1 VKIIKFLKV
10 KFYFIKYLY
19 FIEEPIQAVTE
30 EQLNQINM
38 DNNENKNNSQD
49 IFSNNKALLTEVENK
64 KINNYNNNETE
75 KSNDNNIKEEEKKE
89 SELDRN
95 EYLRN
100 KLNSMNISN
109 FVKKGVINGLLNSN
123 LSIEKNFLKKKNGL
137 EIAEKRRNVNNFL
150 NNKNFLTEENI
161 SKKLPIETKYQL
173 KTLKKNAEEL
183 KKAISK
189 IDINKKFLEN
199 SAELSGLNLS
209 NKSNV
214 NMKKFEL
221 KQLNLKRNDLA
232 NKLDNCYISI
242 DRLITEQNNFTTKK
256 ERLEKFINNF
266 DNDKKNAS
274 NIIQKIENDSKIFQK
289 KMENEKKVSYEK
301 QLKKIEELEKEKE
314 NNRQKI
320 IDKNRD
326 IERNNILKRKKKI
339 EKELEK
345 TKKYINVKFE
355 KCKKDY
361 FYGIIEEKYENE
373 EKKLFDKINRTHKD
387 SLVTREELKEHN
399 KNLNENEK
407 LIENE
412 KKIKSKQLHA
422 MWGNRS
428 SILPKY
434 KNPIVQKIEEEN
446 KEKNQLKEN
455 QINNNLKYQN
465 EKKKLIES
473 IEIPKISIDLKR
485 QRENRKDKIDKD
497 DIKETRENIKKLKD
511 KYYLKNS
518 PKFNTS
524 LKKKNKDEQIRLIK
538 NKYYQ
543 NSPHFKLHPKP
554 EKPIDYLP
562 EISKNLKSKNTKKNE
577 LDIDNIDNNG
587 NVIEKIELMKLKTDK
602 IDDEVKQKRL
612 YIKVNGGYSNNP
624 EETDEMGDLMIES
637 LKAKVKMFNKLSGN

>member
-1 VKIIKFLKV
+1 MKIIIFLKV
-10 KFYFIKYLY
+10 KFILINYLN
-19 FIEEPIQAVTE
+19 FIEEPPKAVTE
-30 EQLNQINM
+30 EQNQNNI

-64 KINNYNNNETE
+64 KINNINNETE
-75 KSNDNNIKEEEKKE
+75 KSIENQEPEI
-89 SELDRN
+89 DRN

-123 LSIEKNFLKKKNGL
+123 LSIEKNFLKKKNAL
-137 EIAEKRRNVNNFL
+137 EIAEKKRNVNNFL

-161 SKKLPIETKYQL
+161 SKKLPTETKYQL
-173 KTLKKNAEEL
+173 KILKKNAEEL

-209 NKSNV
+209 NKSNI

-232 NKLDNCYISI
+232 NKLDNCYINI

-256 ERLEKFINNF
+256 ERLEKFKNNF

-274 NIIQKIENDSKIFQK
+274 IIIQKIENETKLYQD
-289 KMENEKKVSYEK
+289 KMKNEKKVSYEK

-314 NNRQKI
+314 NNRQKL

-326 IERNNILKRKKKI
+326 TERNNMLNRKKKI
-339 EKELEK
+339 ESELEK
-345 TKKYINVKFE
+345 QKKYINAKFE
-355 KCKKDY
+355 KSKKDY
-361 FYGIIEEKYENE
+361 YYGIIEEKYEND

-387 SLVTREELKEHN
+387 SLVTRDELKEHN
-399 KNLNENEK
+399 RNINENEK

-446 KEKNQLKEN
+446 NEINQLKEN
-455 QINNNLKYQN
+455 KLSNRLKYQK
-465 EKKKLIES
+465 EKKKLIDS

-485 QRENRKDKIDKD
+485 QRENRKDKTDKD

-511 KYYLKNS
+511 KYYLKNT
-518 PKFNTS
+518 PAFNTS

-538 NKYYQ
+538 NKYIQ
-543 NSPHFKLHPKP
+543 NTPHFKIHPKP

-562 EISKNLKSKNTKKNE
+562 EISKTLKSKNNKKSD
-577 LDIDNIDNNG
+577 LDFDNIDKNENL
-587 NVIEKIELMKLKTDK
+587 IEKIELIKLKTDK

-612 YIKVNGGYSNNP
+612 YIKANGGYSNNP

>member
-1 VKIIKFLKV
+1 MKIIIFLKV
-10 KFYFIKYLY
+10 KFNLINYLN
-19 FIEEPIQAVTE
+19 FIEEPPKAVTE
-30 EQLNQINM
+30 EQNKNNI

-64 KINNYNNNETE
+64 KINNINNETE
-75 KSNDNNIKEEEKKE
+75 KSIENQEPEI
-89 SELDRN
+89 DRN

-123 LSIEKNFLKKKNGL
+123 LSIEKNFLKKKNAL
-137 EIAEKRRNVNNFL
+137 EIAEKKRNVNNFL

-161 SKKLPIETKYQL
+161 SKKLPTETKYQL
-173 KTLKKNAEEL
+173 KILKKNAEEL

-209 NKSNV
+209 NKSNI

-232 NKLDNCYISI
+232 NKLDNCYINI

-256 ERLEKFINNF
+256 ERLEKFKNNF

-274 NIIQKIENDSKIFQK
+274 IIIQKIENETKLYQD
-289 KMENEKKVSYEK
+289 KMKNEKKVSYEK

-314 NNRQKI
+314 NNRQKL

-326 IERNNILKRKKKI
+326 TERNNMLNRKKKI
-339 EKELEK
+339 ESELEK
-345 TKKYINVKFE
+345 QKKYINAKFE
-355 KCKKDY
+355 KSKKDY
-361 FYGIIEEKYENE
+361 YYGIIEEKYEND

-387 SLVTREELKEHN
+387 SLVTRDELKEHN
-399 KNLNENEK
+399 RNINENEK

-446 KEKNQLKEN
+446 NEKNQLKEN
-455 QINNNLKYQN
+455 KLSNRLKYQK
-465 EKKKLIES
+465 EKKKLIDS

-485 QRENRKDKIDKD
+485 QRENRKDKTDKD

-511 KYYLKNS
+511 KYYLKNT
-518 PKFNTS
+518 PAFNTS

-538 NKYYQ
+538 NKYIQ
-543 NSPHFKLHPKP
+543 NTPHFKIHPKP

-562 EISKNLKSKNTKKNE
+562 EISKTLKSKNNKKSD
-577 LDIDNIDNNG
+577 LDFDNIDKNENL
-587 NVIEKIELMKLKTDK
+587 IEKIELIKLKTDK

-612 YIKVNGGYSNNP
+612 YIKANGGYSNNP

>member
-1 VKIIKFLKV
+1 MIITIKIIIFLKV
-10 KFYFIKYLY
+10 KFILINYLN
-19 FIEEPIQAVTE
+19 FIEEPPKAVTE
-30 EQLNQINM
+30 EQLNQNNI

-64 KINNYNNNETE
+64 KINNINNETE
-75 KSNDNNIKEEEKKE
+75 KSIENQEPEI
-89 SELDRN
+89 DRN

-123 LSIEKNFLKKKNGL
+123 LSIEKNFLKKKNAL
-137 EIAEKRRNVNNFL
+137 EIAEKKRNVNNFL

-161 SKKLPIETKYQL
+161 SKKLPTETKYQL
-173 KTLKKNAEEL
+173 KILKKNAEEL

-209 NKSNV
+209 NKSNI

-232 NKLDNCYISI
+232 NKLDNCYINI

-256 ERLEKFINNF
+256 ERLEKFKNNF

-274 NIIQKIENDSKIFQK
+274 IIIQKIENETKLYQD
-289 KMENEKKVSYEK
+289 KMKNEKKVSYEK

-314 NNRQKI
+314 NNRQKL

-326 IERNNILKRKKKI
+326 TERNNMLNRKKKI
-339 EKELEK
+339 ESELEK
-345 TKKYINVKFE
+345 QKKYINAKFE
-355 KCKKDY
+355 KSKKDY
-361 FYGIIEEKYENE
+361 YYGIIEEKYEND

-387 SLVTREELKEHN
+387 SLVTRDELKEHN
-399 KNLNENEK
+399 RNINENEK

-446 KEKNQLKEN
+446 NEKNQLKEN
-455 QINNNLKYQN
+455 KLSNRLKYQK
-465 EKKKLIES
+465 EKKKLIDS

-485 QRENRKDKIDKD
+485 QRENRKDKTDKD

-511 KYYLKNS
+511 KYYLKNT
-518 PKFNTS
+518 PAFNTS

-538 NKYYQ
+538 NKYIQ
-543 NSPHFKLHPKP
+543 NTPHFKIHPKP

-562 EISKNLKSKNTKKNE
+562 EISKTLKSKNNKKSD
-577 LDIDNIDNNG
+577 LDFDNIDKNENL
-587 NVIEKIELMKLKTDK
+587 IEKIELIKLKTDK

-612 YIKVNGGYSNNP
+612 YIKANGGYSNNP

>member
-256 ERLEKFINNF
+256 ERLEKFKNNF

-274 NIIQKIENDSKIFQK
+274 IIIQKIENESKMFQK
-289 KMENEKKVSYEK
+289 K
-301 QLKKIEELEKEKE
+301 
-314 NNRQKI
+314 
-320 IDKNRD
+320 
-326 IERNNILKRKKKI
+326 
-339 EKELEK
+339 
-345 TKKYINVKFE
+345 
-355 KCKKDY
+355 
-361 FYGIIEEKYENE
+361 
-373 EKKLFDKINRTHKD
+373 
-387 SLVTREELKEHN
+387 
-399 KNLNENEK
+399 
-407 LIENE
+407 IENE
-412 KKIKSKQLHA
+412 KKE
-422 MWGNRS
+422 
-428 SILPKY
+428 Y
-434 KNPIVQKIEEEN
+434 
-446 KEKNQLKEN
+446 
-455 QINNNLKYQN
+455 
-465 EKKKLIES
+465 
-473 IEIPKISIDLKR
+473 
-485 QRENRKDKIDKD
+485 
-497 DIKETRENIKKLKD
+497 
-511 KYYLKNS
+511 
-518 PKFNTS
+518 
-524 LKKKNKDEQIRLIK
+524 
-538 NKYYQ
+538 
-543 NSPHFKLHPKP
+543 
-554 EKPIDYLP
+554 
-562 EISKNLKSKNTKKNE
+562 
-577 LDIDNIDNNG
+577 
-587 NVIEKIELMKLKTDK
+587 
-602 IDDEVKQKRL
+602 
-612 YIKVNGGYSNNP
+612 
-624 EETDEMGDLMIES
+624 
-637 LKAKVKMFNKLSGN
+637 